1 MLHIILFLLKIIGG
15 LILIL
20 LCLFLL
26 VIAVVLLVPVRYHLA
41 ASRYASV
48 EAEGKVSWLCH
59 LIEFLFQVDTGK
71 EKEQRM
77 HIRLRIA
84 CFCIY
89 DNLRPKK
96 ERIKKERV
104 RKNKRVE
111 TENVK
116 TEDAA
121 ESEPV
126 IGMETSAE
134 SEPVI
139 GIETSA
145 EKIQVNLRQKL
156 TAVFGRIVSIPSKIS
171 SRIQSLAEK
180 AEHVCRKKDKLMAI
194 YHDDKNHL
202 WLTVFLGRLKRLLIR
217 LIPRIDR
224 LFWHFGFNDPAT
236 TGRVL
241 GMLSIFYPL
250 CEDRMVLQPE
260 FGQEIMEGE
269 VRLHGSI
276 RLFTFVAFA
285 VQSFLNKQFFSIVKQ
300 VKRI

>member
-1 MLHIILFLLKIIGG
+1 MLHILLLLLKIIGG

-26 VIAVVLLVPVRYHLA
+26 LIAVVLLVPVRYRLA

-71 EKEQRM
+71 EEEHRM

-126 IGMETSAE
+126 IG
-134 SEPVI
+134 
-139 GIETSA
+139 IETSA
-145 EKIQVNLRQKL
+145 ENIQSEDNLWQKL

-194 YHDDKNHL
+194 YHDEKNHL
-202 WLTVFLGRLKRLLIR
+202 WLTVFLGRFKRLLIR

-224 LFWHFGFNDPAT
+224 LIWHFGFNNPAT
-236 TGRVL
+236 TGQVL

-250 CEDRMVLQPE
+250 CGDRMVLQPE

-276 RLFTFVAFA
+276 RLLPFVVFA